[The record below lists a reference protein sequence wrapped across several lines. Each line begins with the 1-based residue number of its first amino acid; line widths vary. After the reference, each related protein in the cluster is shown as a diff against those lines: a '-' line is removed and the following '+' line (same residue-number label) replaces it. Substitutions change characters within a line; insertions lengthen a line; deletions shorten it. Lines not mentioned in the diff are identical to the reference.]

1 MVRPMMSRLPSLLLV
16 ACVAARRRPVAV
28 PRLGTPHPTS
38 ANCTLH
44 RVSQNLDHFDFTTNA
59 TFEQRVFVHAD
70 HWAPGGPIFLYCG
83 NEDDVTLYVNATG
96 LMWEHAA
103 AFGAMLVFVERRSA
117 SRGRDEFRELSTGE
131 TTKRRHRRALG
142 RHRYYGATLPFGAA
156 SFEPEHLRYLSHEQ
170 ALADLVNA
178 LRRIKATYGAENAKT
193 VAFGGSYGGMLAAWL
208 RMKYPAAVIGAVAA
222 SAPILAFDG
231 DGFDGEAYWE
241 VVTRDA
247 TAAAGAAPA
256 CAANVREAFSALFRA
271 DRDDLARIF
280 RTCGPVADRSR
291 LALLA
296 LFAFDTMAMGNYPYE
311 STYLTHGEVAL
322 PAFPVRAACE
332 HLAGP
337 LDGDEALLAALA
349 AAAGVFYNASGAL
362 ACNELPADVEED
374 GIWDWQYCTE
384 TLPQETYFPRDGVRD
399 MFWPAPANDSWVDAH
414 CEAKY
419 GVAPRRRW
427 IADSYGGRAG
437 VAAATNIVFSNGAL
451 DPWSAGGV
459 ADAAGGATETVRIDL
474 GAHHLDLMFMD
485 DADPPC
491 ATFAR
496 QVEARAIQQWADAA
510 RAAHASGELS

>member
-1 MVRPMMSRLPSLLLV
+1 MMRMLPSVLLV

-28 PRLGTPHPTS
+28 PRLGTYPTS

-103 AFGAMLVFVERRSA
+103 AFGAML
-117 SRGRDEFRELSTGE
+117 
-131 TTKRRHRRALG
+131 
-142 RHRYYGATLPFGAA
+142 
-156 SFEPEHLRYLSHEQ
+156 

-208 RMKYPAAVIGAVAA
+208 RMKYPAAVVGAVAA

-241 VVTRDA
+241 VVTRSA
-247 TAAAGAAPA
+247 TAARRGASV
-256 CAANVREAFSALFRA
+256 AASVREAFSALFRA
-271 DRDDLARIF
+271 DLPDLARIF

-332 HLAGP
+332 RLAGP

-349 AAAGVFYNASGAL
+349 AAAGVTA
-362 ACNELPADVEED
+362 
-374 GIWDWQYCTE
+374 E

-399 MFWPAPANDSWVDAH
+399 MFWPAPANDSRVDAH

-419 GVAPRRRW
+419 GVAPAPLDRRLTAAAASPRRRT
-427 IADSYGGRAG
+427 SS
-437 VAAATNIVFSNGAL
+437 SNGAR
-451 DPWSAGGV
+451 PWSAGGV

-474 GAHHLDLMFMD
+474 GAHHLDLMFAHPD
-485 DADPPC
+485 DPPC
-491 ATFAR
+491 
-496 QVEARAIQQWADAA
+496 VVAA
-510 RAAHASGELS
+510 RAAELAAVRSWLA